1 MMAKGSSF
9 PFCFLPVLPLTIGCL
24 AAMAAGAIPLPCR
37 LFFIGKKHAV
47 TGLHTLAGMTI
58 EYSVD
63 HQFSVAR
70 YSNISLPD
78 QGSNHG
84 RSVDFILKKC

>member
-9 PFCFLPVLPLTIGCL
+9 PFCFLPVLPLPIGCL

-37 LFFIGKKHAV
+37 LFFIGKKYP
-47 TGLHTLAGMTI
+47 TPGLHPLAGTAMEQSI
-58 EYSVD
+58 D

-70 YSNISLPD
+70 HSNNSLPY